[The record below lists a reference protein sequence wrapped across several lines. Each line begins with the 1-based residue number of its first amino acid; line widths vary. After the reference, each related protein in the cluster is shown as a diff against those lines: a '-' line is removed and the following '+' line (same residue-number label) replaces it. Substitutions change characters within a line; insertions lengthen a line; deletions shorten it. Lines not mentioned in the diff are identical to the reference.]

1 LRLTAVEPA
10 ADETGIGSERKSSCK
25 TSKRCKLQVKMTLNI
40 FIVTIIIVII
50 TIIIIIII
58 MITIAMI
65 MMAIAP

>member
-1 LRLTAVEPA
+1 VEPA

-50 TIIIIIII
+50 TIIIIII